1 MRIAVFGSGGV
12 GGYFGGRLA
21 QAGEDVIFIAR
32 GEHLKAIRQNGL
44 RVDSI
49 VGDFVTHPAQATDI
63 PAEVGVVDAVLVT
76 VKAWQVSEAA
86 EAMKPMVGPNTMV
99 GDCPTTMV
107 IPLENGVDAPDQLA
121 ALLGAEHVLG
131 GLCHV
136 SALIAG
142 PGHIKHVAIPPRI
155 AFGELDGRTSERVE
169 RLRQVFERCQGVTAA
184 VPADIR
190 VALWEKFL
198 FIAAISG
205 VGAVKRQPAGV
216 IRSVAETRDMLLRAM
231 EEVAAV
237 AEARGITLS
246 PGIIQKTMSF
256 IDNMPPATMAS
267 MQRDIIEG
275 RPSELEA
282 QNGAVVR
289 LAKEVD
295 VEVPTHAFIY
305 ASLLPGEL
313 KARGKI
319 A

>member
-1 MRIAVFGSGGV
+1 MRIAVFGTGGV

-49 VGDFVTHPAQATDI
+49 AGDFVTHPAQATNN
-63 PAEVGVVDAVLVT
+63 PAEVGAVEAVIVG

-86 EAMKPMVGPNTMV
+86 EAMKPMVGPN
-99 GDCPTTMV
+99 TMV

-169 RLRQVFERCQGVTAA
+169 RLRQVFERCQGVTVA

-205 VGAVKRQPAGV
+205 VGAVTRQPAGV

-295 VEVPTHAFIY
+295 VEVPTHVFIY

>member
-1 MRIAVFGSGGV
+1 MRIAVFGTGGV

-49 VGDFVTHPAQATDI
+49 AGDFVTHPAQATDI

-99 GDCPTTMV
+99 

-121 ALLGAEHVLG
+121 AVLGAEHVLG

-169 RLRQVFERCQGVTAA
+169 RLRQVFERCQGVTVA

-205 VGAVKRQPAGV
+205 VGAVTRQPAGV
-216 IRSVAETRDMLLRAM
+216 IRSVAETRDMLLQAM

-237 AEARGITLS
+237 AKARGITLS

>member
-1 MRIAVFGSGGV
+1 MRIAVFGTGGV

-49 VGDFVTHPAQATDI
+49 AGDFVTHPAQATDI

-86 EAMKPMVGPNTMV
+86 EAMKPMVGPN
-99 GDCPTTMV
+99 TMV

-169 RLRQVFERCQGVTAA
+169 RLRQVFERCQGVTVA

-205 VGAVKRQPAGV
+205 VGAVTRQPAGV
-216 IRSVAETRDMLLRAM
+216 ICSVAETRDMLLRAM

-289 LAKEVD
+289 LGKEVG

>member
-1 MRIAVFGSGGV
+1 MRIAIFGSGGV

-32 GEHLKAIRQNGL
+32 GEHLKAIHQNGL
-44 RVDSI
+44 QVDSI
-49 VGDFVTHPAQATDI
+49 AGDFVTHPAQATDI

-99 GDCPTTMV
+99 

-121 ALLGAEHVLG
+121 AVLGAEHVLG
-131 GLCHV
+131 GLCRV

-155 AFGELDGRTSERVE
+155 AFGELDGRMSERVE
-169 RLRQVFERCQGVTAA
+169 RLRQVFERCQGVTVA

-205 VGAVKRQPAGV
+205 VGAVTRQPAGV
-216 IRSVAETRDMLLRAM
+216 IRSVAETRDMLLQAM

>member
-1 MRIAVFGSGGV
+1 MRIAVFGTGGV

-32 GEHLKAIRQNGL
+32 SEQLKAIHQNGL

-49 VGDFVTHPAQATDI
+49 AGDFVVHPAQATDT
-63 PAEVGVVDAVLVT
+63 PAEVGAVDAVLVT
-76 VKAWQVSEAA
+76 VKAWQVPEAA
-86 EAMKPMVGPNTMV
+86 EAMKPMVGSNTV
-99 GDCPTTMV
+99 V

-121 ALLGAEHVLG
+121 AVLGAEHVLG

-136 SALIAG
+136 SAFIAA

-155 AFGELDGRTSERVE
+155 TFGELDGRTSGRVE
-169 RLRQVFERCQGVTAA
+169 RLRQVFERCQGMTVA
-184 VPADIR
+184 VPLDIR
-190 VALWEKFL
+190 AALWEKFL

-205 VGAVKRQPAGV
+205 VGAVTRQPAGV

-275 RPSELEA
+275 RPSELDA

-289 LAKEVD
+289 LGREAGIPT
-295 VEVPTHAFIY
+295 PTHEFIY

-313 KARGKI
+313 KARGKS